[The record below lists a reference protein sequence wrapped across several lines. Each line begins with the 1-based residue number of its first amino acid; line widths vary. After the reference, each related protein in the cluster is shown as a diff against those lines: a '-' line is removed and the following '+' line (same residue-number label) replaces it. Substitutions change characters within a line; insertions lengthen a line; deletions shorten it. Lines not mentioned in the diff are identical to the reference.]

1 VVAVSVGLLA
11 AGGALAFASQRIIGP
26 DDAIYLAGAR
36 SMAES
41 GQYLQGFLPT
51 PLPQTKYPPLYSA
64 CLAVIG
70 HFTSFEPSAF
80 WYLKACSA
88 AALAALAVL
97 CSAVVYSHT
106 RRPAWAVVAGVLAA
120 TGPATFAAVD
130 QLASD
135 LLFSALLMAVC
146 LWAPQLDRPRGH
158 LWLAL
163 LAGLCA
169 LSRTVGIAVCL
180 GLAIHVFTRLDRRRA
195 VETCLVMAAVVGP
208 WLAWRAYVFPDAGP
222 LEWYFVTYEQSA
234 WTMLLESPGHAANI
248 IAMNLRVYPTLVPMV
263 FGWPFTALAVVASV
277 LTVMGWRRLT
287 SRRALFAW
295 IVVIYI
301 AVLVGHPYAIDRYLV
316 PLVPLAVVGLVSA
329 LAVPSAGG
337 NLAARVA
344 AWYLAAILLLS
355 HGIWLTNYW
364 HVSRTAVHGAFGR
377 AITIQWEGWK
387 AAQSWIAT
395 HTEPSDAIASY
406 RNSVDST
413 YSGRRVI
420 RAWLHLVEAWSPHDR
435 QYRSPAAIAK
445 IVAAEY
451 DRLGVRYILVSP
463 PLQDVEGH
471 FGQAVLDQLHLGSE
485 ATPLVFASDDG
496 SHRIYRWTASSSG
509 VK

>member
-1 VVAVSVGLLA
+1 MVAVAVALLA
-11 AGGALAFASQRIIGP
+11 AGGAWAFASQRIIGP

-36 SMAES
+36 SMAQS
-41 GQYLQGFLPT
+41 GQYLQGYLPT

-70 HFTSFEPSAF
+70 RFTSFEPSAF
-80 WYLKACSA
+80 WYFKGCSA
-88 AALAALAVL
+88 AALAALVVL
-97 CSAVVYSHT
+97 CSAVVYRHT
-106 RRPAWAVVAGVLAA
+106 RSPGWAVVAGLLAG

-135 LLFSALLMAVC
+135 LLFASLLMAVC
-146 LWAPQLDRPRGH
+146 LWTPRLERPRGH

-169 LSRTVGIAVCL
+169 LSRAVGVAVCL
-180 GLAIHVFTRLDRRRA
+180 GLAIHAFTRLDRRRA

-208 WLAWRAYVFPDAGP
+208 WLAWRTYVLPDVGP
-222 LEWYFVTYEQSA
+222 LERYFVTYEQSA
-234 WTMLLESPGHAANI
+234 WTMLLESPRHAASI
-248 IAMNLRVYPTLVPMV
+248 IAMNVRVYPTLVPMV

-277 LTVMGWRRLT
+277 LTLVGWRSLT
-287 SRRALFAW
+287 TRRALFVW
-295 IVVIYI
+295 IVTIYV
-301 AVLVGHPYAIDRYLV
+301 AVLVGHPYAIDRYLA

-329 LAVPSAGG
+329 LATASARGE
-337 NLAARVA
+337 LVARVA
-344 AWYLAAILLLS
+344 AWYLAAILLLC

-377 AITIQWEGWK
+377 AITIQWQSWQ
-387 AAQSWIAT
+387 AAQSWLAA
-395 HTEPSDAIASY
+395 HTEPSDTIASF
-406 RNSVDST
+406 RNSVDAA

-420 RAWLHLVEAWSPHDR
+420 RAWLHLVEAWSPREQQH
-435 QYRSPAAIAK
+435 QSPEVIAR

-451 DRLGVRYILVSP
+451 DRLDVRYILVSP

-471 FGQAVLDQLHLGSE
+471 FGQAVLDQLHLGTDAS
-485 ATPLVFASDDG
+485 PLVFASDDG
-496 SHRIYRWTASSSG
+496 SHQIYRWTAASRG